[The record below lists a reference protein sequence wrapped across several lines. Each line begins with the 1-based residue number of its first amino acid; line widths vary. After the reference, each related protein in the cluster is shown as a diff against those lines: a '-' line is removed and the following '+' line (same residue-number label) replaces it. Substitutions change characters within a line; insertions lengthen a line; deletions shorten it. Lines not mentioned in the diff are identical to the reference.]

1 MKLISFLLLVVILA
15 ISGCA
20 AAVMWL
26 TKSAE
31 QGNATAQ
38 FILGAC
44 YNEGIGV
51 EKDEKEAVKWY
62 TKSAE
67 QGDAMAQCN
76 LGRCF
81 EKGIGVGK
89 DEKEAV
95 KWYTK
100 AAEQGFA
107 VAQYNLGGCYCIGR
121 GVDKDEK
128 EAVKWFTKSAEQ
140 ADADAQFNLG
150 FCYEHGVGVGKDE
163 KEAVKW
169 YTKAAEQGFA
179 CAQVNLGACYYQ
191 GTGVDKDER
200 VAVKW
205 WTKSAEQGLAV
216 AQSNLGS
223 LYKLSYGVIQDYKK
237 AVKWYTKSAEQG
249 FATAQYQ
256 LGVCYKEGSGVEK
269 DDKEA
274 ARWFTKT
281 SCLTLETKGS
291 SDNYFIGLGS
301 LETGN
306 FTKAKQAFLLAGN
319 RYGPTAENIRPE
331 HMRLIN
337 SSDPCGAS
345 VLQIL
350 DKDGSIIGT
359 GFFCDPKGWVLTAA
373 HVVAGQ
379 EMITVRDGEM
389 NTWQVEGLFPGEFCS
404 DVVLMKTSAHP
415 RNYAKLADTDS
426 NVSDSV
432 IQVGHPF
439 GVLQQIV
446 SEGRVENLNGNGGT
460 WVCSMSAMPGNSGS
474 PVFNHK
480 WELVGITSKGSY
492 FINSKKD
499 SDPAHT
505 WVVPL
510 RELRKLFEAAK
521 RVSFFQPVAMSKEW
535 EKQSSFWNREEAK
548 RARALLEART
558 LLYESYQDRDLQKAA
573 AIIVT
578 EAERGSSEA
587 INLLGSITY
596 QGDGVPKDPKKAFE
610 LWSGLAEQGD
620 VHAQFN
626 LGGCYYQGAGVDKD
640 EKEAVKWWMKSAE
653 QGDGMAQ
660 CNLGFCYEHGV
671 GVGKDEKEAVRWY
684 TKSAEQGFESAKK
697 ALEKFYSP
705 VLVNMAELRDSKAQM
720 VPGVL
725 YYEDEGV
732 TQEDLETKKL
742 HEALKKSAEQ
752 GDARAQFKLGVDYF
766 TGVGAIQDYKEAAKW
781 WTKAAEQ
788 GDADAQYRLGMCY
801 KNGKGVTK
809 DEKEAVRWWTKS
821 AEQGNESA
829 KKALEKIKSH

>member
-1 MKLISFLLLVVILA
+1 MLAVRGWAEDKEPEPLSPELVKRAEAGDSFAQWSLSRCYYKGIGVA
-15 ISGCA
+15 QDYKE
-20 AAVMWL
+20 AVKWC

-31 QGNATAQ
+31 QGNARGQRSLATCYYFGNGVAQ
-38 FILGAC
+38 D
-44 YNEGIGV
+44 Y
-51 EKDEKEAVKWY
+51 KEAVKWY

-67 QGDAMAQCN
+67 QGYAKAQSN
-76 LGRCF
+76 LGVCY
-81 EKGIGVGK
+81 EKG
-89 DEKEAV
+89 
-95 KWYTK
+95 T
-100 AAEQGFA
+100 
-107 VAQYNLGGCYCIGR
+107 

-140 ADADAQFNLG
+140 GDATAQNNLG
-150 FCYEHGVGVGKDE
+150 VCYENGKGVGKNEREAVKWYTKSADQGFASAQYNLGNIYMNGTGVDKDE

-169 YTKAAEQGFA
+169 LTKSANQGYA
-179 CAQVNLGACYYQ
+179 LAQVHLCRCYFLGTGVDKDNKEAAKWLKQSATQGLATAQYGLGLFYMA
-191 GTGVDKDER
+191 GTGVDKDEKE
-200 VAVKW
+200 AFKW
-205 WTKSAEQGLAV
+205 FIKSAEQGNA
-216 AQSNLGS
+216 A
-223 LYKLSYGVIQDYKK
+223 
-237 AVKWYTKSAEQG
+237 
-249 FATAQYQ
+249 AQYQ
-256 LGVCYKEGSGVEK
+256 LGVCYKEGTGVGK

-281 SCLTLETKGS
+281 SCLTLKNKGS
-291 SDNYFIGLGS
+291 SDNYSIGLGS

-306 FTKAKQAFLLAGN
+306 FTKAKQALLLAGN

-345 VLQIL
+345 ILQIL

-359 GFFCDPKGWVLTAA
+359 GFFCDPNGWVLTAA

-389 NTWQVEGLFPGEFCS
+389 NTWQVEGLFPGEFSS

-415 RNYAKLADTDS
+415 RDYAELADTDS
-426 NVSDSV
+426 DVSDSV

-446 SEGRVENLNGNGGT
+446 SEGKVENLNGNGGT

-505 WVVPL
+505 WIVPL

-548 RARALLEART
+548 RARALLQART
-558 LLYESYQDRDLQKAA
+558 LLYESYQDRDPQKAA

-578 EAERGSSEA
+578 EAERGSIEA
-587 INLLGSITY
+587 INLLGFITY

-610 LWSGLAEQGD
+610 LWRGSAEQGNAT
-620 VHAQFN
+620 AQFN
-626 LGGCYYQGAGVDKD
+626 LGSSLY
-640 EKEAVKWWMKSAE
+640 
-653 QGDGMAQ
+653 
-660 CNLGFCYEHGV
+660 HGT
-671 GVGKDEKEAVRWY
+671 GVGKDEKEAVKWFTKSAEQGNAKAQFNLGSSLYHGTGVGKDEKEAVKWY
-684 TKSAEQGFESAKK
+684 TKSAEQGEAT
-697 ALEKFYSP
+697 
-705 VLVNMAELRDSKAQM
+705 AQ
-720 VPGVL
+720 L
-725 YYEDEGV
+725 
-732 TQEDLETKKL
+732 
-742 HEALKKSAEQ
+742 
-752 GDARAQFKLGVDYF
+752 KLG
-766 TGVGAIQDYKEAAKW
+766 A
-781 WTKAAEQ
+781 
-788 GDADAQYRLGMCY
+788 CY
-801 KNGKGVTK
+801 YL
-809 DEKEAVRWWTKS
+809 S
-821 AEQGNESA
+821 
-829 KKALEKIKSH
+829 LIHI